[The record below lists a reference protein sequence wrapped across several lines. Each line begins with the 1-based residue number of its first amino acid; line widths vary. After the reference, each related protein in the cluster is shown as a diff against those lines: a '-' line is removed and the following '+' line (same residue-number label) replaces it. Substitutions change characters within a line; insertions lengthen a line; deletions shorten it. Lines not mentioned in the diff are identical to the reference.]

1 MFDGCRDVEGGTL
14 EDYPYQ
20 AEEGYEVA
28 SDEQSEIVS
37 VGVIGAGRRMTP
49 LLSRMLEYD
58 YVDVRMVVDASPAA
72 PGVLIAQSLGVP
84 TSDRVEDLFAILRE
98 IDFLFCVND
107 DNELKDR
114 VINEFRATNNR
125 RTIYLNELAS
135 RFITSLTKDARHLM
149 QLVPPPVRGGTG
161 GEED

>member
-1 MFDGCRDVEGGTL
+1 MR
-14 EDYPYQ
+14 EDDTDFGADRYQDEQ
-20 AEEGYEVA
+20 AE
-28 SDEQSEIVS
+28 IVT

-58 YVDVRMVVDASPAA
+58 YVDVLMVVDASPAA

-84 TSDRVEDLFAILRE
+84 TSDKVEALFAILDQ

-107 DNELKDR
+107 DQELRDS
-114 VINEFRATNNR
+114 VLSEFMRTNNR
-125 RTIYLNELAS
+125 RTKLFDELAS

-149 QLVPPPVRGGTG
+149 QLVPPSVWGSRG

>member
-1 MFDGCRDVEGGTL
+1 MREEDGYHGIDR
-14 EDYPYQ
+14 
-20 AEEGYEVA
+20 YEA
-28 SDEQSEIVS
+28 TDDEHAEIVT

-72 PGVLIAQSLGVP
+72 PGVLIAQSLGVH
-84 TSDRVEDLFAILRE
+84 TTDKVEDLFAILDE

-107 DNELKDR
+107 DDDLKDR
-114 VINEFRATNNR
+114 VLTEFRRTNNR
-125 RTIYLNELAS
+125 RTRYFDELAS

-149 QLVPPPVRGGTG
+149 QLVPPSAWGGKG
-161 GEED
+161 D

>member
-1 MFDGCRDVEGGTL
+1 MRDGNLFEDGEGFAAAG
-14 EDYPYQ
+14 
-20 AEEGYEVA
+20 
-28 SDEQSEIVS
+28 DEQSEIVT

-58 YVDVRMVVDASPAA
+58 YVDVRMVVDASPSA
-72 PGVLIAQSLGVP
+72 PGVLIAQSLGVH
-84 TSDRVEDLFAILRE
+84 TSDKVEELFAILGE

-114 VINEFRATNNR
+114 VISEFRRTNNR
-125 RTIYLNELAS
+125 RTIFFNELAS

-149 QLVPPPVRGGTG
+149 QLVPPHAWGATG
-161 GEED
+161 GYED

>member
-1 MFDGCRDVEGGTL
+1 MRDEDPFYGG
-14 EDYPYQ
+14 ESHG
-20 AEEGYEVA
+20 AA
-28 SDEQSEIVS
+28 DEHAEIVS

-84 TSDRVEDLFAILRE
+84 TSTNVHDLFAILGQ

-107 DNELKDR
+107 DPDMRDR
-114 VINEFRATNNR
+114 VLTEFRRTNNR
-125 RTIYLNELAS
+125 RTIFLNELAS

-149 QLVPPPVRGGTG
+149 QLVPPPRRGGPDAD
-161 GEED
+161 ED

>member
-1 MFDGCRDVEGGTL
+1 MR

-20 AEEGYEVA
+20 SEEGYVEA
-28 SDEQSEIVS
+28 GDDRSEIVT

-58 YVDVRMVVDASPAA
+58 YVDVRMVVDASPVA

-84 TSDRVEDLFAILRE
+84 TSDKVDDLFVILRE

-107 DNELKDR
+107 DAALKDR
-114 VINEFRATNNR
+114 VINEFRQTDNR
-125 RTIYLNELAS
+125 RTIYLNELAT

-149 QLVPPPVRGGTG
+149 QLVPPPQWGGTG
-161 GEED
+161 GGED